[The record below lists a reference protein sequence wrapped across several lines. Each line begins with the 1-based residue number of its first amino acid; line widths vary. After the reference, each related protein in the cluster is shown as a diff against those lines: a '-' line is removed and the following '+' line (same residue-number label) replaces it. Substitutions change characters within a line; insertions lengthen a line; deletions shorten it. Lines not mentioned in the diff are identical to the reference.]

1 MAELRMKEDLVVL
14 DVMQVQNICV
24 MKNLDSTGS
33 KATLVDRL
41 LQR

>member
-24 MKNLDSTGS
+24 RKNLDSTGRGLGYLPGG
-33 KATLVDRL
+33 K
-41 LQR
+41 